1 MLDFGAR
8 SQRRPRMK
16 NPAHGKKP
24 ELDTAPSDFAS
35 RVRQAFRLIVHI
47 PDYDTYVRHL
57 KETQPGKPVPS
68 YEEFIDM
75 CQKRRFAPDYL
86 IGKC

>member
-1 MLDFGAR
+1 MEFEDP
-8 SQRRPRMK
+8 SMK
-16 NPAHGKKP
+16 DAPHGKKP
-24 ELDTAPSDFAS
+24 MVGVDEAPSDFAS

-57 KETQPGKPVPS
+57 RGTQPGKPVPT